1 MMASFC
7 SASEMYLLPGGFALA
22 SSQHQAMLQSQHSP
36 DGVCDINAASHM
48 RAAEPVHNET
58 LGAIMDC
65 SFQDN
70 KGPMETLAYSSLNWE
85 RSGQCLGSNRLGL
98 VKGNLSVPELTN
110 EQI

>member
-1 MMASFC
+1 
-7 SASEMYLLPGGFALA
+7 
-22 SSQHQAMLQSQHSP
+22 
-36 DGVCDINAASHM
+36 
-48 RAAEPVHNET
+48 
-58 LGAIMDC
+58 MDC